1 VHGYSGYRGI
11 LLDVNNINNAK
22 LSSDY
27 LLVLIDMS
35 VRVESNNLSY
45 NMFYNEILNNLIDI
59 LNTDDFR

>member
-35 VRVESNNLSY
+35 VRVESNNLLY
-45 NMFYNEILNNLIDI
+45 NMHYNEILNLLDI
-59 LNTDDFR
+59 LNSDDFR